1 MMKRLVVLLACMGLA
16 APMTGCSLFKSS
28 QPESEV
34 AADMDSA
41 DLEGLEGEESLDLD
55 GESLDVA
62 ADESLASDQLP
73 EEALGE
79 TEMDLSD
86 APLELEDT
94 EQPDIAAEMDT
105 LPADPFG
112 ESGAQDVPPP
122 AEDPL
127 MAETE
132 APAEMAPPAETDASS
147 FGMADTPSN
156 DSNSSDTSYETSD
169 SSTTIVDGG
178 DEPVKKNIPLQKVP
192 TTPWKVG
199 RAWFNTVYFAK
210 PGDTL
215 LQISRTIYGDDR
227 TEELKRGNPTFNSR
241 DVKPGDKIYYNS
253 PNRPDDSSRLIT
265 YYEDNGMTPEVY
277 IAREGDNIR
286 TVSKDLLGYD
296 NAWKEVWASNSV
308 ESKGEISAG
317 TELRYWKGRAVAAA
331 PSQAQPEMAP
341 PAPAEQMP
349 PQDFAQGDA
358 YQNQMPPQQADAEVP
373 PPPMPEDQ
381 PPMDMGAMPPQDP
394 AMDMAAQEQL
404 PPPPPPMEEAINPPP
419 PPPQMVAEEDQGAP
433 ATDEDTTLALAVV
446 GLAAAG
452 LAILIVMR
460 KKRRQREL
468 EQQAMDNTHVGT

>member
-1 MMKRLVVLLACMGLA
+1 MMKRLVVLLACIGLA
-16 APMTGCSLFKSS
+16 APMAGCSLFKSS

-41 DLEGLEGEESLDLD
+41 DLEGLEGEESVDLAED
-55 GESLDVA
+55 SLEVA
-62 ADESLASDQLP
+62 ADDSLASDQLP

-79 TEMDLSD
+79 TESMDLSE
-86 APLELEDT
+86 APLELSDT

-112 ESGAQDVPPP
+112 ESGAQDAPPP
-122 AEDPL
+122 AEEPL
-127 MAETE
+127 MAETT
-132 APAEMAPPAETDASS
+132 PPAETDSSS
-147 FGMADTPSN
+147 FGATDT
-156 DSNSSDTSYETSD
+156 SSDSTYETSD
-169 SSTTIVDGG
+169 SSTTIVESEE
-178 DEPVKKNIPLQKVP
+178 EPVKKNIPLQKIP

-199 RAWFNTVYFAK
+199 KAWFNTVYFAK
-210 PGDTL
+210 PGDSL
-215 LQISRTIYGDDR
+215 AQISKTIYGEDR
-227 TEELKRGNPTFNSR
+227 TEQLKRGNPTFNSR
-241 DVKPGDKIYYNS
+241 DVKPGDKVYYNS
-253 PNRPDDSSRLIT
+253 PNRPDDSSRMIT
-265 YYEDNGMTPEVY
+265 YYEDNGMSPEVY
-277 IAREGDNIR
+277 VARAGDNIR

-308 ESKGEISAG
+308 DSKGEIAEG
-317 TELRYWKGRAVAAA
+317 TELRYWKGGTVAAA
-331 PSQAQPEMAP
+331 PRQAQPEMAP

-349 PQDFAQGDA
+349 PQDFPQAEMAPPPVD
-358 YQNQMPPQQADAEVP
+358 QMPPQQAGADVP
-373 PPPMPEDQ
+373 PPPMPDEQ
-381 PPMDMGAMPPQDP
+381 QPMDMGAMPPQDP
-394 AMDMAAQEQL
+394 AMDMAQEQL